1 MSQQFRKELERELTT
16 RCKDIGFKKKK
27 YYNFYK
33 PINESIYAT
42 LGFGMATLVDKG
54 HIYVNV
60 TVGLFFKTVEDV
72 YMQITGYNRF
82 EIMQPTIGMQL
93 GYLMPEETFKQWDFV
108 ENADNTFLFEDLFMN
123 IKTYGFPYQQMM
135 SNFDRLF
142 DAFEKRERGILN
154 IGRDRYLP
162 ILYYLKGDK
171 QKGEEVIKTAIERQG
186 NPISDQELKKGFNRN
201 SVVLRAGSG
210 NKLDSKDF
218 DKLLKDLPSGD
229 SIIMVGSGVGKVSP
243 EYWEFAEKY
252 KLLE

>member
-1 MSQQFRKELERELTT
+1 MSRVFRKELEREITT
-16 RCKDIGFKKKK
+16 LCKEIGFKKKK
-27 YYNFYK
+27 YNFYK
-33 PINESIYAT
+33 PINKSIYAT
-42 LGFGMATLVDKG
+42 LGFGMATFGDKG
-54 HIYVNV
+54 HIYVDV
-60 TVGLFFKTVEDV
+60 TVGLFFKEVEDV

-171 QKGEEVIKTAIERQG
+171 ERGLKAVEEAIERQKQ
-186 NPISDQELKKGFNRN
+186 PMSEEEAKVLKSFSDKGHI
-201 SVVLRAGSG
+201 VIGSRER
-210 NKLDSKDF
+210 
-218 DKLLKDLPSGD
+218 
-229 SIIMVGSGVGKVSP
+229 KVCP
-243 EYWEFAEKY
+243 EYLKFVEKY
-252 KLLE
+252 KLFVKDN